1 MTFTKSFFGI
11 TANPALSVLI
21 WLFLLL
27 AALYFARKS
36 FHQAVKAFSKVIN
49 TAMRFTASSVL
60 LAEKRLVQRNRE
72 VLIAESLKNAER
84 RVEQEFDRINT
95 AVTRDLQGYPG
106 LHRQMSEV
114 ITSLE
119 EDFKKTADVPSSLP
133 NWINIIEA
141 IADIKHSGDSMV
153 ASMLAEINRTLTE
166 QHKSAIED
174 YRISTST
181 RHSLLNKM
189 KPMWRKLQETITD
202 VGKSITA
209 LNKRAKRIDKYMDNY
224 EQIRAQS
231 DKAVRMLSS
240 SFMTRFFISGIVLCI
255 AFGAAI
261 INFNLIALPMS
272 EMVGGGSYIGPYKTS
287 DVAALVIILMELSM
301 GLFLMESLCITSLFP
316 IIGSM
321 DDKMR
326 IRMIYITLTLLTVLA
341 GVESALAFM
350 RDRIAVD
357 MEALRQTLAGVN
369 EMARAP
375 SNIPTIGQ
383 MIMGFIL
390 PFALTFVAIPLE
402 SFISSSRMVI
412 GIFSAG
418 ILRAIAFIL
427 RLIGHTGLYLGK
439 FIITIYDLAIF
450 PTIWLEGVI
459 VGKQASVKKTAKEA
473 PKRYFFKRIKK
484 PIPNQENKTEDKPE
498 DKNDKQNEKKEQAE

>member
-1 MTFTKSFFGI
+1 MKPPMPFTNSLLGI

-27 AALYFARKS
+27 AALYFARKP
-36 FHQAVKAFSKVIN
+36 FHRTVNAFSKVIN
-49 TAMRFTASSVL
+49 NAMRFTASFVL
-60 LAEKRLVQRNRE
+60 LTEKRLVRRNRE
-72 VLIAESLKNAER
+72 VLVADGLENSER
-84 RVEQEFDRINT
+84 LIEREFYRINT

-106 LHRQMSEV
+106 LHRHMSEV
-114 ITSLE
+114 ITRLE
-119 EDFKKTADVPSSLP
+119 EDFNKTADVPPSLP

-141 IADIKHSGDSMV
+141 IANIKHSGDSMV
-153 ASMLAEINRTLTE
+153 ANMLAEINRTLTE
-166 QHKSAIED
+166 QHKSAIET

-189 KPMWRKLQETITD
+189 KTMWRRLHKTITD

-209 LNKRAKRIDKYMDNY
+209 LNVRAKKIDKYMDNY
-224 EQIRAQS
+224 EQIRSQT

-240 SFMTRFFISGIVLCI
+240 SFMTRFFLSSIFLCI
-255 AFGAAI
+255 AFGGAM

-272 EMVGGGSYIGPYKTS
+272 EMVGGGSYIGPYQTS
-287 DVAALVIILMELSM
+287 DVAALVIILVELSM
-301 GLFLMESLCITSLFP
+301 GVFLMESLRITRLFP

-326 IRMIYITLTLLTVLA
+326 LRMIYITLTLLIVLA

-350 RDRIAVD
+350 QDRMVAD
-357 MEALRQTLAGVN
+357 MEALRQTLGGID
-369 EMARAP
+369 EMPRTVT

-383 MIMGFIL
+383 MIMGFAL
-390 PFALTFVAIPLE
+390 PFFLAFVAIPLE
-402 SFISSSRMVI
+402 SFISSSRMII
-412 GIFSAG
+412 GIVCAG

-427 RLIGHTGLYLGK
+427 RLIGSTGLYLGK
-439 FIITIYDLAIF
+439 FIISVYDLAIF

-459 VGKQASVKKTAKEA
+459 TSKQSSVNKISKEA
-473 PKRYFFKRIKK
+473 PKRNFFKRTIK
-484 PIPNQENKTEDKPE
+484 PAANKE
-498 DKNDKQNEKKEQAE
+498 KQNAEKEQTE

>member
-1 MTFTKSFFGI
+1 
-11 TANPALSVLI
+11 
-21 WLFLLL
+21 
-27 AALYFARKS
+27 
-36 FHQAVKAFSKVIN
+36 
-49 TAMRFTASSVL
+49 
-60 LAEKRLVQRNRE
+60 
-72 VLIAESLKNAER
+72 
-84 RVEQEFDRINT
+84 
-95 AVTRDLQGYPG
+95 
-106 LHRQMSEV
+106 
-114 ITSLE
+114 
-119 EDFKKTADVPSSLP
+119 
-133 NWINIIEA
+133 
-141 IADIKHSGDSMV
+141 
-153 ASMLAEINRTLTE
+153 
-166 QHKSAIED
+166 
-174 YRISTST
+174 
-181 RHSLLNKM
+181 M
-189 KPMWRKLQETITD
+189 KPMWRKLQKTITD

-224 EQIRAQS
+224 EQIRAQT

-240 SFMTRFFISGIVLCI
+240 SSMTRFFISGIVLCI
-255 AFGAAI
+255 AFGGAI

-287 DVAALVIILMELSM
+287 DVAGLVIILVELSM
-301 GLFLMESLCITSLFP
+301 GLFLMESLRITRLFP

-350 RDRIAVD
+350 RDRIAAD
-357 MEALRQTLAGVN
+357 MEALRQTLAGVD
-369 EMARAP
+369 EMARTA

-383 MIMGFIL
+383 MIMGFVL

-412 GIFSAG
+412 GIVGAG

-427 RLIGHTGLYLGK
+427 RLIGNTGLYLGK

-459 VGKQASVKKTAKEA
+459 VSKQSSVKKIAKEA
-473 PKRYFFKRIKK
+473 PKRNLFKRTKK
-484 PIPNQENKTEDKPE
+484 PVTNQENM
-498 DKNDKQNEKKEQAE
+498 NDKQNEQKEQTE